1 MVLFFNKLILIYFGT
16 ILENNCKLTPSLEN
30 YLEAILFIETRNR
43 VARVKDIAD
52 HLKVQMSSV
61 TVALKNLKEKKMVSY
76 EKNSFIILTEKG
88 KVIAVNTQKK
98 HDTIR
103 FFLENILRLPPDEA
117 DRSACE
123 IEHIIDLKTALKISN
138 CSNYINESKEKSRI
152 SDSDWEKYL
161 SKEN

>member
-1 MVLFFNKLILIYFGT
+1 M
-16 ILENNCKLTPSLEN
+16 ENNYKLTPSLEN

-61 TVALKNLKEKKMVSY
+61 TVALKNLKGKGLVSY
-76 EKNSFIILTEKG
+76 EKNSFIVLTEKG

-98 HDTIR
+98 HDIIR
-103 FFLENILRLPPDEA
+103 FFLENILRLAPEEA
-117 DRSACE
+117 DKSACE

-138 CSNYINESKEKSRI
+138 CSNFINESKKKSRI
-152 SDSDWEKYL
+152 SDNNWEKYL

>member
-1 MVLFFNKLILIYFGT
+1 M
-16 ILENNCKLTPSLEN
+16 NNSNQKLTPSLEN

-61 TVALKNLKEKKMVSY
+61 TVALKNLKEKDLVNY

-88 KVIAVNTQKK
+88 KIIAANTQKK

-103 FFLENILRLPPDEA
+103 FFMETILKLDPAEA
-117 DRSACE
+117 DRTACE
-123 IEHIIDLKTALKISN
+123 IEHIIDMKTALKLSN
-138 CSNYINESKEKSRI
+138 CSDFINEMKEKSGI
-152 SDSDWEKYL
+152 SENSWKSLLEK
-161 SKEN
+161 EH